1 METLD
6 ENFLQNDP
14 SVKQRHGCVT
24 AWLIL
29 MIVANSLVAL
39 IYLFAGD
46 TISKNVPGGM
56 STGALMILA
65 VLSVLNVVFAVLL
78 FQYKKWGFYGF
89 IGTSAGALIINLSV
103 GSNPGQAILGL
114 AGIAILY
121 GILQIKKDNI
131 TTWEHLE

>member
-6 ENFLQNDP
+6 ENFLQHDA

-29 MIVANSLVAL
+29 MIVANSIVAL
-39 IYLFAGD
+39 VYLLAGD
-46 TISKNVPGGM
+46 TISRNMAGGI
-56 STGALMILA
+56 STGVLIILA
-65 VLSVLNVVFAVLL
+65 VLSICNVVFAVSL

-89 IGTSAGALIINLSV
+89 IGTSVGAFIINI
-103 GSNPGQAILGL
+103 GIGGNPAQAVLGL

-121 GILQIKKDNI
+121 GILQIKKDNV